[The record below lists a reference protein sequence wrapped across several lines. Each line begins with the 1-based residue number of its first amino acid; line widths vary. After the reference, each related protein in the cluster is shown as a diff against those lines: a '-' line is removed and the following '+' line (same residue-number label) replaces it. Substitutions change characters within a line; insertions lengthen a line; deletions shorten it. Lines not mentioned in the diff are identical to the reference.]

1 MVFTSIPAAY
11 LDAANWQQQVNIIS
25 KGFNLIWFLL
35 LFLCPKG
42 KIIQKIKRKNNIL
55 ATFIYTSS

>member
-25 KGFNLIWFLL
+25 KGFNLIWF
-35 LFLCPKG
+35 FLCFFA
-42 KIIQKIKRKNNIL
+42 QKAK
-55 ATFIYTSS
+55 